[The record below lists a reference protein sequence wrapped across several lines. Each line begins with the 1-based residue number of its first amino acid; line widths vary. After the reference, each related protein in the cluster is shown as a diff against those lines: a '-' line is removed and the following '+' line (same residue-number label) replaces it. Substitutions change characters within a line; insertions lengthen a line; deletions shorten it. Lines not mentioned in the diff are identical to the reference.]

1 MSQHLITIG
10 IVLIFIGFS
19 LVFIGSLLSSQKSG
33 SKVEWG
39 VGGFIGPIPFG
50 FASSKNMFYITLA
63 LVVTFFVIFLL
74 MNTIFR

>member
-50 FASSKNMFYITLA
+50 FASSKNMFYITMA
-63 LVVTFFVIFLL
+63 LIITLFVIFFLL
-74 MNTIFR
+74 NVVFR